1 MRKDPAADTSMA
13 AAGPP
18 SHRAGGQAAA
28 DGTQRGQVRL
38 QLGSGEMEL
47 GAVGVHLGCG
57 VVLD

>member
-28 DGTQRGQVRL
+28 DGTQRGQLLRDVTA
-38 QLGSGEMEL
+38 QLFIF
-47 GAVGVHLGCG
+47 
-57 VVLD
+57 

>member
-38 QLGSGEMEL
+38 QRYE
-47 GAVGVHLGCG
+47 H
-57 VVLD
+57 